1 MSSVSTDQQTSQ
13 KERINFLIEQYKLLE
28 SRRDSFGR
36 QFMQIIGFFIA
47 LLALL
52 IGLFGKE
59 QARILAAI
67 LSFSAVALAVIAY
80 LGYRL
85 GKRQNDSE
93 RVMAEIEERL
103 TREFGGPIVN
113 LPKGASRI
121 GARAVIVAAL
131 VLGSSVLFIIAVW
144 ILLTN

>member
-1 MSSVSTDQQTSQ
+1 
-13 KERINFLIEQYKLLE
+13 
-28 SRRDSFGR
+28 
-36 QFMQIIGFFIA
+36 MQIIGFFIA

-59 QARILAAI
+59 QAKILAAI
-67 LSFSAVALAVIAY
+67 LSFSGVVLAVIAY

-103 TREFGGPIVN
+103 TREFAGPLVN
-113 LPKGASRI
+113 LPKGATRI
-121 GARAVIVAAL
+121 GARSVIVAAL
-131 VLGSSVLFIIAVW
+131 VLGSLVLFIIAVW